1 MANPFYEYQP
11 TLYVQQYAPYP
22 VQQYGQAA
30 QAIQGR
36 VDTNIAAWNELDV
49 LSANFKD
56 QLGVNDQ
63 YHADE
68 ARKIID
74 DELGAL
80 IDQKKW
86 LDIDYKLPEVY
97 KKAIGKNRDLIF
109 SMQQFKK
116 MQEGVQ
122 LKQEYG
128 AEGVD
133 FNDPA
138 NHTSVVTDP
147 ATGEKQYIP
156 YTLDVEKEAKHSI
169 IAQQLLGG
177 MPQESIQEAFKDMG
191 EGWEES
197 ITTSGISRNRLN
209 RVAKETVD
217 AFKDADPQYLKVE
230 AHKAGINV
238 AGMSGDEAEQALVE
252 YYNSQGMDGQAVV
265 DKNVYDYV
273 RKANEKLISTS
284 TGISSRQ
291 VATGTRGNGEGGD
304 PSYSGI
310 FERVGVIDVKNIAK
324 SQADLDR
331 KISQMK
337 EKGDISGAEFLE
349 RQKGVIMNAFIKQN
363 PKYADIYK
371 NKPTSGN
378 EDVDLLVS
386 DIFDSRN
393 TMGNLLGDIVDVGV
407 NMFNK
412 SWEPIKKAVGVD
424 VSGEERKPRFRIPFA
439 QHSKEIIRS
448 SVDSELYA
456 KNLSGWLGRDVS
468 STEAEKIRDYA
479 MEYYDWQNSG
489 GIKMDEGFDDFIDN
503 GAPVEDVVQV
513 FSDPKVA
520 KEITYH
526 VKQMD
531 LAQLG
536 DYDIISAKT
545 NKQLKDDPI
554 NPRDLEY
561 VGIAYAGPNSPP
573 QIEVFDTKETD
584 PDKQT
589 IRLIPRTNNDG
600 LVNYIFDQMG
610 EEGQVQKI
618 NYQYYNEKI
627 TRPMEIAPGIN
638 IAPVENSLTSFYLE
652 RGDETPIT
660 IGDYMQSLIPS
671 PDDKGYSSRKK
682 YATHKYNQYLNDNN
696 WDGTDIE
703 LQRIMDKT
711 LTGGKELVIL
721 AQEIYRANLKK

>member
-197 ITTSGISRNRLN
+197 ITRSGISRSRLN

-238 AGMSGDEAEQALVE
+238 AGMSGDEAEQALVD
-252 YYNSQGMDGQAVV
+252 YYNSQGLNGQAIV
-265 DKNVYDYV
+265 DKNVYDY
-273 RKANEKLISTS
+273 
-284 TGISSRQ
+284 
-291 VATGTRGNGEGGD
+291 
-304 PSYSGI
+304 
-310 FERVGVIDVKNIAK
+310 
-324 SQADLDR
+324 
-331 KISQMK
+331 
-337 EKGDISGAEFLE
+337 
-349 RQKGVIMNAFIKQN
+349 
-363 PKYADIYK
+363 
-371 NKPTSGN
+371 
-378 EDVDLLVS
+378 
-386 DIFDSRN
+386 
-393 TMGNLLGDIVDVGV
+393 
-407 NMFNK
+407 
-412 SWEPIKKAVGVD
+412 
-424 VSGEERKPRFRIPFA
+424 
-439 QHSKEIIRS
+439 
-448 SVDSELYA
+448 
-456 KNLSGWLGRDVS
+456 
-468 STEAEKIRDYA
+468 
-479 MEYYDWQNSG
+479 
-489 GIKMDEGFDDFIDN
+489 
-503 GAPVEDVVQV
+503 
-513 FSDPKVA
+513 
-520 KEITYH
+520 
-526 VKQMD
+526 
-531 LAQLG
+531 
-536 DYDIISAKT
+536 
-545 NKQLKDDPI
+545 
-554 NPRDLEY
+554 
-561 VGIAYAGPNSPP
+561 
-573 QIEVFDTKETD
+573 
-584 PDKQT
+584 
-589 IRLIPRTNNDG
+589 
-600 LVNYIFDQMG
+600 
-610 EEGQVQKI
+610 
-618 NYQYYNEKI
+618 
-627 TRPMEIAPGIN
+627 
-638 IAPVENSLTSFYLE
+638 
-652 RGDETPIT
+652 
-660 IGDYMQSLIPS
+660 
-671 PDDKGYSSRKK
+671 
-682 YATHKYNQYLNDNN
+682 
-696 WDGTDIE
+696 
-703 LQRIMDKT
+703 
-711 LTGGKELVIL
+711 
-721 AQEIYRANLKK
+721 